1 MKMRAMKD
9 TILDF
14 GSFIDLSKS
23 LDSKPCDSILAVKI
37 VNHIGSELQINGK
50 YEAMF
55 PNEVHDYPEFEYL
68 DTSMSRL
75 QLAIRL
81 PEGFV
86 QSFEVKEIQF
96 IDGAHFKVNGLN
108 VMCESD
114 HQSGEVFPMLETAP
128 DIQCGSQVFGYEL
141 PSDMQRALSIVTNDL
156 EGVELQI
163 VSNVLGIDDGVR
175 KNLDTALLDIKTDPD
190 LGREIFNRAVTNLES
205 IFQYESLSEP
215 VETVGYN
222 RNQLPK
228 PR

>member
-1 MKMRAMKD
+1 MKMRAKKD

-37 VNHIGSELQINGK
+37 VNHTGSELQINGK

-55 PNEVHDYPEFEYL
+55 PNEIHDYPEFEYL
-68 DTSMSRL
+68 DTSMSTL

-81 PEGFV
+81 PEGGI
-86 QSFEVKEIQF
+86 QSFKVKEIQF

-141 PSDMQRALSIVTNDL
+141 PSDKQRALSIVTNDL

-175 KNLDTALLDIKTDPD
+175 KKLDTALLDFKIGPE
-190 LGREIFNRAVTNLES
+190 LGREIFNQAATNFDRICKYEGILEP
-205 IFQYESLSEP
+205 E
-215 VETVGYN
+215 ETYN
-222 RNQLPK
+222 QNQLPK